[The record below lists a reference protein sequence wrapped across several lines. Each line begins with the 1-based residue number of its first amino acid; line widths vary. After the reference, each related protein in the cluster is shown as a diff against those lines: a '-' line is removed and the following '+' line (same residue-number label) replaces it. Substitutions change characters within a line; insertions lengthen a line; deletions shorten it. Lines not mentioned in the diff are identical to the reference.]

1 MQAPEISE
9 DVVTTIQGPQRRTE
23 IRGAPRPYPIP
34 LRLGYKATA
43 KHGQVYGFG
52 KTRMISNKEII
63 FAAGDGLKPGMK
75 AEIVVAWP
83 CLLDDRIRLQLVLQV
98 TITGS
103 QNGEAE
109 GRIRAY
115 DFRTRR
121 SAEAEQRAEVAG
133 VA

>member
-1 MQAPEISE
+1 M
-9 DVVTTIQGPQRRTE
+9 TTIQGPQHRTV
-23 IRGAPRPYPIP
+23 IQGPPRQYSIP

-103 QNGEAE
+103 HDVVAE
-109 GRIRAY
+109 GRISTHN
-115 DFRTRR
+115 FRTRR
-121 SAEAEQRAEVAG
+121 AAEAEQRAEAAG
-133 VA
+133 VG